1 MASKESF
8 IEFRD
13 RASSSNLVC
22 KEHALNKNCVYLRDE
37 NVLTGCSNCVAAV
50 GKAEDSPIKVLD
62 TSEISKLLLSSEAM
76 NNYEDEIGS
85 CCGKSQ
91 DITRKMNKIKK
102 DDKLHE
108 RKKGCC

>member
-22 KEHALNKNCVYLRDE
+22 KEHALNKNYVYLRDD

-50 GKAEDSPIKVLD
+50 GKAEGSPIKVLE
-62 TSEISKLLLSSEAM
+62 TSELSRLLLSSEAM
-76 NNYEDEIGS
+76 N
-85 CCGKSQ
+85 K
-91 DITRKMNKIKK
+91 R
-102 DDKLHE
+102 E
-108 RKKGCC
+108 RERLSIFINPNTDRGGH